1 MVGRGVHHRPGARR
15 VSQGFLTSLVEE
27 FVTGRGTLQQIGV
40 ATPSPTAFWTIIG
53 LSGGLTLFATV
64 QTLVKAQSK
73 SIPPKCAVT
82 SPVP

>member
-1 MVGRGVHHRPGARR
+1 M
-15 VSQGFLTSLVEE
+15 SQGFLTSLVEE